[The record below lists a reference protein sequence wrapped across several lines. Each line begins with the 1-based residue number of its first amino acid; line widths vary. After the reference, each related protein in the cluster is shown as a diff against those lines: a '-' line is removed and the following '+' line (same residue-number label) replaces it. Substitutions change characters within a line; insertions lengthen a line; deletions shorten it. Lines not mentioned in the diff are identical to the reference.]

1 MLAGPK
7 HQRAAGIDSMDIF
20 FDALGLLIEALKRNP
35 GVRRIV
41 VAASVLGLLLAS
53 GFSIAS
59 KLAGWPVP
67 FEQLSPV
74 LPPVF
79 VTSGFMLLLGLAAY
93 TGIRIRGSGIG
104 FQVEL
109 QSLREE
115 RKRITERIAETPK
128 PDIIDTIQLS
138 LNQLN
143 EYYTINKSQARSS
156 FRFSVFAVIVGLATL
171 LGGIWIFYLREAPKV
186 ELTAI
191 TSIAGVLTQFVGAAY
206 FYLYRRSQEQLNFF
220 FAQLVKMQ
228 DTMLSVKLCEQV
240 QPLEKQGALREKII
254 LTLLERSSLA
264 AQGASAVRGAG

>member
-1 MLAGPK
+1 
-7 HQRAAGIDSMDIF
+7 MDAFWEAI
-20 FDALGLLIEALKRNP
+20 GLLIETLKRNP
-35 GVRRIV
+35 PVRRIV
-41 VAASVLGLLLAS
+41 VAVSVFGLILAS
-53 GFSIAS
+53 AVALAS
-59 KLAGWPVP
+59 KLANWPVP
-67 FEQLSPV
+67 FEQLSPI

-79 VTSGFMLLLGLAAY
+79 AASGFMLFLGLAAY
-93 TGIRIRGSGIG
+93 TGLRIRGSGG
-104 FQVEL
+104 LQVEL

-128 PDIIDTIQLS
+128 PDILDTIQLS

-156 FRFSVFAVIVGLATL
+156 FTFSVFAVIVGLATL
-171 LGGIWIFYLREAPKV
+171 LGGIWIFYLRETPKI

-191 TSIAGVLTQFVGAAY
+191 TSIAGVLTQFIGAAY

-240 QPLEKQGALREKII
+240 QPLEKQGELREKII
-254 LTLLERSSLA
+254 LTLLQRSSTALY
-264 AQGASAVRGAG
+264 GVSGGREAG